1 MGFPTRFRMFLLQS
15 SMTLALFVGNSE
27 VNGLYSDKRQRIV
40 WQSYR
45 KAGIRISLNYDFNGF
60 QFLR

>member
-1 MGFPTRFRMFLLQS
+1 
-15 SMTLALFVGNSE
+15 MTLALFVGNSE
-27 VNGLYSDKRQRIV
+27 ANGLYSEKRQRIV